1 MPITHLQDAF
11 AVKSH
16 KKAAAAKAAGKFK
29 DEIVPVST
37 KVVDPK
43 TGQET
48 PVVVT
53 EDDGVRADAT
63 VESLGTLK
71 AVFKKGGSTTAGNS
85 SQVGLLD
92 IPVTLYLRLYAGRT
106 FIACELKWHKCG
118 TARCCCHVP
127 LAVPA
132 GCTVR
137 NLPMPLT

>member
-1 MPITHLQDAF
+1 MSLTLVQDEF

-43 TGQET
+43 TGKET

-53 EDDGVRADAT
+53 EDDGVRAGAT
-63 VESLGTLK
+63 VESLGSLP

-85 SQVGLLD
+85 SQVGL
-92 IPVTLYLRLYAGRT
+92 
-106 FIACELKWHKCG
+106 
-118 TARCCCHVP
+118 
-127 LAVPA
+127 
-132 GCTVR
+132 
-137 NLPMPLT
+137 